1 MKLLG
6 TYPSESAAGA
16 DAAYLRSQGVEAEVH
31 ASRDIP
37 GTDRGAR
44 LMVDLEYLATG
55 TLPSQANAT
64 AEPDRPRWPKVIVIR
79 VLLLA
84 ALLAVLQIAGTVG
97 IGDR

>member
-55 TLPSQANAT
+55 TLPSQ
-64 AEPDRPRWPKVIVIR
+64 RWPKVIVIS